1 MAQSGRQARRGERD
15 EYIKSESVERSL
27 GLTGDEQPVANDET
41 ELQLH
46 LTRQDVLRTAR
57 VLARLDWSRGLT
69 RDQIRLADKHLPLGI
84 YLRLPDS
91 KHFTSVG
98 EVLHEAGVASSRAEG
113 DFMGAAPDYPDEE
126 SVADGGPPGWGDED
140 PLFSVNAQIDG
151 GSAEDS
157 EELLPGEAEGREPGS

>member
-1 MAQSGRQARRGERD
+1 ARRAERD
-15 EYIKSESVERSL
+15 DYIKSESVERSL

-46 LTRQDVLRTAR
+46 MTREEVLQAAR
-57 VLARLDWSRGLT
+57 ALARLDWRHGLT
-69 RDQIRLADKHLPLGI
+69 RDQIRRAYHHLPLGI

-113 DFMGAAPDYPDEE
+113 DFMGATPDYPDEE

-140 PLFSVNAQIDG
+140 PLYHVNAQIDG

-157 EELLPGEAEGREPGS
+157 EGPQPGDTQGSEPGW